1 MNDIQKKIEA
11 ILFATGDPISIKKL
25 TEILGTKEE
34 EIKNVIMLLGLKYQ
48 DETSGICLIE
58 HNDGVQLT
66 TKPDLFPI
74 LEKLVKSEAHENL
87 TPATLETLSLITY
100 LAPISKSSLEYIRGV
115 NSNFTLR
122 NLLIRGLIE
131 RIPHPKKTNTYLYRP
146 TSDLIRHLGI
156 SKLED
161 LIDFKKYQELKSEL
175 ENEQQN

>member
-1 MNDIQKKIEA
+1 MNDIQKKVEA
-11 ILFATGDPISIKKL
+11 ILFAIGDPISIKKL
-25 TEILGTKEE
+25 AEIISVKEE
-34 EIKNVIMLLGLKYQ
+34 EIKSIITLLGLKYQ

-58 HNDGVQLT
+58 HSDSVQLA
-66 TKPDLFPI
+66 TKPELFPI
-74 LEKLVKSEAHENL
+74 LEKLVIREARESL

-115 NSNFTLR
+115 NSSFTLR

-161 LIDFKKYQELKSEL
+161 LIDFNKYQELKNEL
-175 ENEQQN
+175 ENEQ